1 MSVCYLFFSL
11 FQAEIESLTRIQSD
25 LEEGKRAMNANL
37 TSMQT
42 TLNDLGKSVD
52 ELSLLEADLAA
63 AKDKF
68 DAAAAN
74 DDDDDKVDVDAAVTT
89 SYPLMT
95 QLANAH
101 AEDVAIEDS
110 LYYLGDGLRNGV
122 IDTESFLKA
131 VRNISRKQFFL
142 KLTVSKCRDKGRLP
156 NA

>member
-1 MSVCYLFFSL
+1 
-11 FQAEIESLTRIQSD
+11 
-25 LEEGKRAMNANL
+25 MNANL
-37 TSMQT
+37 TAMQT

-52 ELSLLEADLAA
+52 ELSLLEADLTA
-63 AKDKF
+63 AKEKL
-68 DAAAAN
+68 DAAAGSEDAA
-74 DDDDDKVDVDAAVTT
+74 VDVDAAVTT

-101 AEDVAIEDS
+101 AEDVAVEDS

-156 NA
+156 NV